1 MSDDGGDFLPCI
13 TNGKVEQS
21 EPCPPAER
29 TLKHVPVCPCLEPV
43 QASASCPSTLITLKR
58 RHRKKGEHA
67 SLGGSF
73 K

>member
-1 MSDDGGDFLPCI
+1 MDNDGDNFLPCI

-29 TLKHVPVCPCLEPV
+29 AMKHVPVCPCLEPV
-43 QASASCPSTLITLKR
+43 QASASHPSAPITLKTR
-58 RHRKKGEHA
+58 CRKKGKHA
-67 SLGGSF
+67 SLGRSF